1 MIKFSDQIRRAIDQ
15 SGLSRYQICELI
27 GLDNSVMSRF
37 MAGKSGLSVPT
48 LDRLGDV
55 LKLKVTAGLRAG
67 GKGKER

>member
-1 MIKFSDQIRRAIDQ
+1 MKFSDQLRLAIDQ
-15 SGLSRYQICELI
+15 SGLSRYRICELI

-37 MAGKSGLSVPT
+37 MAGKCGLSVQT

-67 GKGKER
+67 DSDKKR